1 VRGPVLILDGVRYRL
16 RRSADVDRVEA
27 TLLSAALNGGF
38 AVALPTPFRDTT
50 VLVRHGARF
59 AFVGRE
65 MAVPVLRRATWVA
78 H

>member
-1 VRGPVLILDGVRYRL
+1 MRGPVLILGGARYRL

-38 AVALPTPFRDTT
+38 VVALPTPFRDTK
-50 VLVRHGARF
+50 VMVPHGAQF

-65 MAVPVLRRATWVA
+65 MAAPALRRATWVA